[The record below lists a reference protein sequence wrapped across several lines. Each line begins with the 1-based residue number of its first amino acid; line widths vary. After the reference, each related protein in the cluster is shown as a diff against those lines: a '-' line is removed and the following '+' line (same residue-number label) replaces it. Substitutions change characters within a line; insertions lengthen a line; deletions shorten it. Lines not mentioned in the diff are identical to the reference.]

1 MQPFVINSHGRMVF
15 PANFLPE
22 LDFTVITD
30 LDHLAA
36 VIRRDFEAKAPSGTD
51 ILRRV
56 EEGGHYSSR
65 YELMRDVALNLF
77 WTNRF
82 AMTMY
87 DKRPTRWRDVP
98 RHRDDVYLPLLTPWQ
113 DAERKVAAVERQYAA
128 LPATWDGAVEDRVF
142 AMLFDVLRHRRIHA
156 TELPILLLARIAR
169 AWLGPMPVEAHVDLL
184 EGLAAL
190 CAGVGG
196 EGPPVARGH
205 RCVGRLSDAEE
216 AAWRQAEHPDGV
228 ELGTEQDHEGT
239 EVDPGQQAQDNAE
252 QSVAGARA
260 LQLVSDQVG
269 ADQQQQLPGDCG
281 DDRTG

>member
-128 LPATWDGAVEDRVF
+128 LPRRGTAPSRTASSRCCSTSCATGASTPPSCRSCYSPGSRGRGWGPCRSK
-142 AMLFDVLRHRRIHA
+142 LTSISWKVLRRC
-156 TELPILLLARIAR
+156 AR
-169 AWLGPMPVEAHVDLL
+169 A
-184 EGLAAL
+184 
-190 CAGVGG
+190 
-196 EGPPVARGH
+196 
-205 RCVGRLSDAEE
+205 
-216 AAWRQAEHPDGV
+216 
-228 ELGTEQDHEGT
+228 
-239 EVDPGQQAQDNAE
+239 
-252 QSVAGARA
+252 
-260 LQLVSDQVG
+260 
-269 ADQQQQLPGDCG
+269 
-281 DDRTG
+281 